1 MSEHIN
7 KAFLW
12 PKARDFKNGQ
22 TASHLYKHDALL
34 VSLEQL
40 VTDKRAWGP
49 IKGTTKRTE
58 SEQKLRDWLQ
68 RQNLKCLSLQQLPD
82 FHHDY
87 GVELSLSD
95 FPENTRTA
103 NTRVVT
109 TSPNIAYLLDDTG
122 DFTQSLSQAFGAKS
136 GQISARVLSEEIGTF
151 VYVTNSVES
160 GGRAFSGDPFTGQ
173 VAAYSRIFAHDLLGN
188 RVLNFVAYYPHQL
201 YSQFYTAR
209 GLIPNN
215 KGVKMLRSQATLIV
229 SCGGILLEPRE
240 WKIISEPSSAI

>member
-1 MSEHIN
+1 MTEHIN
-7 KAFLW
+7 KSFLW
-12 PKARDFKNGQ
+12 TKARDLPNAQSGSQ
-22 TASHLYKHDALL
+22 LYKHDALL
-34 VSLEQL
+34 ICLEQL
-40 VTDKRAWGP
+40 ITDKRAWGP
-49 IKGTTKRTE
+49 IEGTTKRTE
-58 SEQKLRDWLQ
+58 SEVKLRSWLHD
-68 RQNLKCLSLQQLPD
+68 QNTKCQSLQQLAD
-82 FHHDY
+82 FRHNY
-87 GVELSLSD
+87 GVELDLSD

-109 TSPNIAYLLDDTG
+109 TSPNIAYLLDDTN
-122 DFTQSLSQAFGAKS
+122 DFIQALNQAFGAKS
-136 GQISARVLSEEIGTF
+136 GQVSATVLNEKIGTF

-209 GLIPNN
+209 GVIPNN

-240 WKIISEPSSAI
+240 WKIISEPSPTI

>member
-7 KAFLW
+7 QEFIWTKAHDLQN
-12 PKARDFKNGQ
+12 RQSGSQ
-22 TASHLYKHDALL
+22 LYKYDALL
-34 VSLEQL
+34 IRLEQL
-40 VTDKRAWGP
+40 ITDKRAWGP
-49 IKGTTKRTE
+49 IEGTTKRTE
-58 SEQKLRDWLQ
+58 KEQKLRTWLDDQNSKCRSLQ
-68 RQNLKCLSLQQLPD
+68 RLAD
-82 FHHDY
+82 FDHNY
-87 GVELSLSD
+87 GVELKLSD

-109 TSPNIAYLLDDTG
+109 TSPNIAYLLDDTN
-122 DFTQSLSQAFGAKS
+122 DFIQALSQAFGAKS
-136 GQISARVLSEEIGTF
+136 GQISATVLNEKIGTF

-209 GLIPNN
+209 GVIPNN

-240 WKIISEPSSAI
+240 WKIISEPSPTI